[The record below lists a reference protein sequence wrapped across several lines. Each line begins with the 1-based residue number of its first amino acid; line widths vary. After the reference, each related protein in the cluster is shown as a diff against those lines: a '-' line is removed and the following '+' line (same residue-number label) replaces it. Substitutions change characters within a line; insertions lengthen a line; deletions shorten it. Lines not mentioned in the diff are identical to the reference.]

1 MNNFDFHKSKLET
14 RLQEVVAELESIATL
29 DGTTDDWTPL
39 PEVIG
44 QETDENSHAD
54 ASEDLE
60 ERTAMVSD
68 LEKEYRNI
76 KRALNK
82 IANGTYGIC
91 EISGE
96 PIEEKRLLFKPDA
109 RTCTEHMDEENSLS
123 L

>member
-1 MNNFDFHKSKLET
+1 MNNFDFHKNKLET
-14 RLQEVVAELESIATL
+14 RLQEVVAELGGIATL
-29 DGTTDDWTPL
+29 DETTDDWTPL
-39 PEVIG
+39 PEEIG

-60 ERTAMVSD
+60 GRTAMVSD

>member
-14 RLQEVVAELESIATL
+14 QLQEVTAELSSIATH
-29 DGTTDDWTPL
+29 DEATDDWVPL
-39 PEVIG
+39 PEEVG

-60 ERTAMVSD
+60 GRTAMVSD

-82 IANGTYGIC
+82 IANGTYGVC

-109 RTCTEHMDEENSLS
+109 RTCTEHMDEEDSLP